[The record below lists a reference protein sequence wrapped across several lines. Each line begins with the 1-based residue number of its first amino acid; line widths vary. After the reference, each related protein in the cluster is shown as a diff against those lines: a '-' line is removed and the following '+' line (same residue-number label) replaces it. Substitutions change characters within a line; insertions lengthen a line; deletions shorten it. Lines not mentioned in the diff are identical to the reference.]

1 MIDRVNSNLIQGQNQ
16 VQNDRRNSGVER
28 GSENRPENRE
38 GSKANTG
45 EQVSLSSSGRQMQA
59 LEQRVNDAPSV
70 DQSRV
75 AELRD
80 AIERGEYEVDAGK
93 IADGL
98 IRDSREL

>member
-28 GSENRPENRE
+28 NADKGDDARPQ
-38 GSKANTG
+38 AG
-45 EQVSLSSSGRQMQA
+45 EQVSLSDSGRQMQA
-59 LEQRVNDAPSV
+59 LEQRVSDAPAV
-70 DQSRV
+70 DQTRV
-75 AELRD
+75 AEIRD
-80 AIERGEYEVDAGK
+80 AIERGDYEIDAGQ

>member
-28 GSENRPENRE
+28 NADQGGDTRPQ
-38 GSKANTG
+38 AG
-45 EQVSLSSSGRQMQA
+45 EQVSLSDSGRQMQA
-59 LEQRVNDAPSV
+59 LEQRVSDAPAV
-70 DQSRV
+70 DQTRV
-75 AELRD
+75 AEIRD
-80 AIERGEYEVDAGK
+80 AIERGDYEVDAGR